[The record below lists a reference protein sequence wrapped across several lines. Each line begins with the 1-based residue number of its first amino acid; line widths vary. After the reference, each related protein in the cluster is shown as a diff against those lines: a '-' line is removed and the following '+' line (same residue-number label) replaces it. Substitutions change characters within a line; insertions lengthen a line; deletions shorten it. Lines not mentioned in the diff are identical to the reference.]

1 MRRGRF
7 LLSALP
13 AVVDSP
19 AVVVVVV
26 VVVVRAEGEGGEGG
40 GRK

>member
-19 AVVVVVV
+19 AAVVV